1 MFNYQNQSRT
11 NFNRVNVTTL
21 LYTSYSDQ
29 WQFRLYAW
37 NTNQLSLR
45 FYPVA
50 GQTVDGLRNYAKDP
64 SLTTGL
70 SSDNTIALIEGI
82 KKNIIESDNEDDVSI
97 SVTTGTGE
105 NKKFITVGRKEK
117 KLYISVAVNLDA
129 DDKTTEDHILTHYF
143 QPVKYIKGYNPTD
156 GSGEAIE
163 VESDFVNFYN
173 KLNDIYK
180 MSPTCT
186 HQKKVNDAFYQMNK
200 QGNKTFNNNNYGNTY
215 NNNYDTTPAPA
226 NDTYGQ
232 VANIDSLSDF
242 LNGE

>member
-1 MFNYQNQSRT
+1 
-11 NFNRVNVTTL
+11 
-21 LYTSYSDQ
+21 
-29 WQFRLYAW
+29 
-37 NTNQLSLR
+37 
-45 FYPVA
+45 
-50 GQTVDGLRNYAKDP
+50 
-64 SLTTGL
+64 
-70 SSDNTIALIEGI
+70 LIEGI

-163 VESDFVNFYN
+163 VESDFINFYN
-173 KLNDIYK
+173 KLNDIYT

-186 HQKKVNDAFYQMNK
+186 HQKKVNDAFYHMNK

-215 NNNYDTTPAPA
+215 NNNYGATPAPA